1 MYNSLQI
8 IFYLIN
14 LFTDLRYRPVFRST
28 STTISTATMV
38 IVRIYTPVLQS
49 NFSLLSDSFLKVS
62 HFFTNRLLAL
72 VESLFRL
79 SASGQISS
87 AISEN
92 SILLILHC
100 IANITLLLLRI
111 TVWDLNFFNIA
122 QFFRSVVKVCSNFLT
137 FCFSVSLVCYYP
149 LELVQ
154 IRNYSDKIHPSRAS
168 VSVI

>member
-1 MYNSLQI
+1 MASPN
-8 IFYLIN
+8 
-14 LFTDLRYRPVFRST
+14 
-28 STTISTATMV
+28 
-38 IVRIYTPVLQS
+38 
-49 NFSLLSDSFLKVS
+49 
-62 HFFTNRLLAL
+62 HLLANEEL
-72 VESLFRL
+72 VEQMDIKVNITHYPKVTL
-79 SASGQISS
+79 
-87 AISEN
+87 
-92 SILLILHC
+92 LLILHC

>member
-1 MYNSLQI
+1 
-8 IFYLIN
+8 
-14 LFTDLRYRPVFRST
+14 
-28 STTISTATMV
+28 MV
-38 IVRIYTPVLQS
+38 IVRINTPCSIVEFFNSSRTLFS
-49 NFSLLSDSFLKVS
+49 TDFSLLYEL
-62 HFFTNRLLAL
+62 RLPILA
-72 VESLFRL
+72 ESLFRL

-100 IANITLLLLRI
+100 IANIILLLLGI

-154 IRNYSDKIHPSRAS
+154 IRNYSYKIHPF
-168 VSVI
+168 

>member
-1 MYNSLQI
+1 
-8 IFYLIN
+8 
-14 LFTDLRYRPVFRST
+14 
-28 STTISTATMV
+28 MV
-38 IVRIYTPVLQS
+38 IVRINTPCSIVEFFNSSRTLFS
-49 NFSLLSDSFLKVS
+49 TDFSLLYEL
-62 HFFTNRLLAL
+62 RLPMLA
-72 VESLFRL
+72 ESLFRL

-100 IANITLLLLRI
+100 IANIILLLLGI